1 MCYISVT
8 QKADEP
14 SSVKEEELLNGDDA
28 AVEKIKGK
36 MQCVLKI
43 CDRDASQFC
52 KMGAYFVPSCD

>member
-43 CDRDASQFC
+43 CDRDASQFW
-52 KMGAYFVPSCD
+52 KMGA